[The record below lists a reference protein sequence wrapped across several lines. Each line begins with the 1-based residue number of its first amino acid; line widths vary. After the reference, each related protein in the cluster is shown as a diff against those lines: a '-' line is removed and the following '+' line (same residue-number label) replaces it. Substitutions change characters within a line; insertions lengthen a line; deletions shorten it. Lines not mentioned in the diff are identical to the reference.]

1 MKKQFLL
8 IALAIFAGI
17 TVYAQNA
24 VHNSTPRPLAL
35 TDDAGH
41 PIAGKPYIYEATGTP
56 AGGTFLFWATK
67 DPNFI
72 STSGGTTTNNSGTK
86 LTVGTDLI
94 ATSANYATAAASGQV
109 SITWTD
115 ATLTGTVPGTTP
127 TFVAAHYTA
136 PAGGNAD
143 NFNAWEIQ
151 PIKAF
156 IVDVKNVEDAA
167 KTILAYGA
175 AEDQSADIVRSAT
188 YNAGTINYDFG
199 TNTLYFEVVA
209 ANFSGSW
216 TPTLAVVGLDAVE
229 AAAITWTYESP
240 ATWSG
245 TTVWNPAATPVV
257 ADASVADLSQGVSI
271 YVRVV
276 ITHNNY
282 EGATVADRAIT
293 LQVDGQNLVGDW
305 DVVNNLADGSAPGS
319 VTFPVAADQMDLAV
333 QTIKARPVVAPVTPA
348 TFLPGNK
355 QN

>member
-127 TFVAAHYTA
+127 TFVAAHYSA

-167 KTILAYGA
+167 KTVLGYGA
-175 AEDQSADIVRSAT
+175 AEDQTADIVRNAT

-199 TNTLYFEVVA
+199 KDTLYFEVVA
-209 ANFSGSW
+209 ANFTVSW
-216 TPTLAVVGLDAVE
+216 TPTFDVLGLNGVE
-229 AAAITWTYESP
+229 ARDIMWTYANPS
-240 ATWSG
+240 TWG
-245 TTVWNPAATPVV
+245 TTAPTWNAAATSVLP
-257 ADASVADLSQGVSI
+257 DASVSDLSTGVSI
-271 YVRVV
+271 YVRIIVS
-276 ITHNNY
+276 HNNF
-282 EGATVADRAIT
+282 EGLAGQSISLV
-293 LQVDGQNLVGDW
+293 VDGQSAVGDW
-305 DVVNNLADGSAPGS
+305 DVVNNLADGSAPAS
-319 VTFPVAADQMDLAV
+319 VTFPIAADQMDIAV
-333 QTIKARPVVAPVTPA
+333 QSIKPRAAISAVTPA